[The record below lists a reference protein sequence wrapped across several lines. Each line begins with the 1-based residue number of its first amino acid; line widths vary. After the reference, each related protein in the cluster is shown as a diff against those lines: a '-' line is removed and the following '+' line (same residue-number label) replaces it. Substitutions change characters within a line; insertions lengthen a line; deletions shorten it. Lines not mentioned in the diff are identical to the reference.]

1 MGGDA
6 CIATISHIR
15 YILPLMRP
23 MHPILMAL
31 APLAAPVAAIWVLQ
45 SERRAILSGRPL
57 TCDEKIDAFLLGVAH
72 PERVRVLDQCTIGEP
87 GGQLL
92 MPLARKAGFPKAAA
106 ITVRYG
112 ILIEDFPNPP
122 AQRRGLIA
130 HELAHVAQF
139 ERMGLIGMLTAYIR
153 QVCEVG
159 YFEAP
164 LEIEACALAERIVLE
179 NQQ

>member
-1 MGGDA
+1 
-6 CIATISHIR
+6 
-15 YILPLMRP
+15 

-31 APLAAPVAAIWVLQ
+31 APLAAPVAAIWVLK

-57 TCDEKIDAFLLGVAH
+57 TCDEKIDAFRLGVAH
-72 PERVRVLDQCTIGEP
+72 PERVRVLDRCTIGEP
-87 GGQLL
+87 SGQLL
-92 MPLARKAGFPKAAA
+92 MPFARKASFPKAAA
-106 ITVRYG
+106 ITARYG

-130 HELAHVAQF
+130 HELVHVAQF

-179 NQQ
+179 NQE

>member
-6 CIATISHIR
+6 CIATISHTR
-15 YILPLMRP
+15 YILHVMRP

-57 TCDEKIDAFLLGVAH
+57 TCDEKIDASLLGVTH
-72 PERVRVLDQCTIGEP
+72 PERVRVLDRCTIGEP

-92 MPLARKAGFPKAAA
+92 IPLARKAGFPKAAA

-122 AQRRGLIA
+122 AQRRRLIA

-164 LEIEACALAERIVLE
+164 LEIEAGALAERIVLE